1 MSAEIKNDRGIIKIS
16 NAVIAKIAGFAATK
30 CYGVVGMATRNSK
43 DGLALLLKKESMDRG
58 VKITVSENA
67 LDISFFVSM
76 EYGVNIG
83 TVGDI
88 IKNNVKYQVEELTGL
103 EVRSVTVNVES
114 IRVHK
119 Q

>member
-67 LDISFFVSM
+67 LYISLFVIM
-76 EYGVNIG
+76 
-83 TVGDI
+83 
-88 IKNNVKYQVEELTGL
+88 
-103 EVRSVTVNVES
+103 
-114 IRVHK
+114 
-119 Q
+119 

>member
-67 LDISFFVSM
+67 LDISLFVIM